1 VAEVTR
7 EIQAGLTKPI
17 SVDEADAM
25 LTLYEEQI
33 TAAHH
38 AAEALRNRIANGERT
53 IAASK
58 TGKLEGLNEGA
69 VERAEQIVAQLK
81 LELRQHDAWL
91 TAGLGMCLAWG
102 AGQIVAKLSKDEGWK
117 PPPNSVLRLVMPGLV
132 NVAVDLTS

>member
-1 VAEVTR
+1 MA

-17 SVDEADAM
+17 SVDEADTM

-38 AAEALRNRIANGERT
+38 AAEALRNRIANGERS
-53 IAASK
+53 IADARA
-58 TGKLEGLNEGA
+58 GRIQGLDEGA
-69 VERAEQIVAQLK
+69 IERAETTVAQLK

-102 AGQIVAKLSKDEGWK
+102 AGKLIAQFSSQEGWK